1 MLKKKIYQLISVC
14 LLLGTLAACSS
25 EDELGKSFPTI
36 GIRLE
41 MKTTGQT
48 RASVELGT
56 EAERQINSVS
66 VWFFKE
72 GAADTEKA
80 MFHTKVPSSSSTGN
94 IILNF
99 SDEELRLHNMTSEGS
114 YEVFVIANLPAD
126 ASIDGETT
134 LSDLKGYSYIA
145 TSRPES
151 PFCMTANSVGAHDF
165 GKNSTISIPLL
176 RVASRLDITL
186 KNATGKKWIINKISI
201 DGDPKSVMLFAP
213 VNGAAVPASGA
224 FGTAQDIMTTPTTS
238 NEATCSGYIYEN
250 RSANAVK
257 VLIEG
262 SVDGTARTWT
272 AELKPEGVT
281 TLPRNT
287 ICGVTLNLKEGE
299 PIVPTDVG
307 LSLKGW
313 DNEVMITK
321 LPATY
326 LELNKNSLEVEY
338 VLGGVLGVK
347 SDAETILVDWSD
359 ATGFYLSGHENET
372 EAVVTLTDENADLIF
387 NFLGNSDV
395 VIPDGTILITAGNLS
410 RKIPVRKIKNNIIF
424 KLKPISINGHTI
436 SDGDT
441 IPADYWGST
450 NSYELI
456 VLGAATNITW
466 AFSLNGYLPSIDFK
480 FVEMNSYSTYNG
492 ISGGDSELVNPDTF
506 LMPNLKVEGWAEYL
520 PANVTIDFYLN
531 SFEVSDMPFKLQTI
545 HFTIDN

>member
-1 MLKKKIYQLISVC
+1 MLRKKIYQLISVC
-14 LLLGTLAACSS
+14 LLLGTLTACSS
-25 EDELGKSFPTI
+25 EDELGKASPTT

-66 VWFFKE
+66 VWFFKD

-94 IILNF
+94 VILNF
-99 SDEELRLHNMTSEGS
+99 SDEDLRLHNMTSEGS

-145 TSRPES
+145 TNRPES
-151 PFCMTANSVGAHDF
+151 PFCMTGNSVGAHDF

-186 KNATGKKWIINKISI
+186 KNATGKNWIINKISI
-201 DGDPKSVMLFAP
+201 DGDQKSVLLFAP
-213 VNGAAVPASGA
+213 VNGAAVPASDA
-224 FGTAQDIMTTPTTS
+224 FGKAQDIMTTPTTN

-262 SVDGTARTWT
+262 SVDGTDRTWT
-272 AELKPEGVT
+272 AELKPEGIT

-287 ICGVTLNLKEGE
+287 ICGVTLNLKEGA

-313 DNEVMITK
+313 DTEIMNTK

-347 SDAETILVDWSD
+347 SDAETILVDWSG

-372 EAVVTLTDENADLIF
+372 EAVVTLTDENAALMF
-387 NFLGNSDV
+387 NFQGNSDV

-410 RKIPVRKIKNNIIF
+410 RQIPISKINNNIIF
-424 KLKPISINGHTI
+424 HLKSIMINGHTV

-441 IPADYWGST
+441 IPADFWGST
-450 NSYELI
+450 KDEPIYI
-456 VLGAATNITW
+456 VAATNVTW
-466 AFSLNGYLPSIDFK
+466 AFSIKGYLPLLDDAVF
-480 FVEMNSYSTYNG
+480 FELDDMSTYNG
-492 ISGGDSELVNPDTF
+492 FSGGDSSPDHQDINYLINMKAGDMENF
-506 LMPNLKVEGWAEYL
+506 L
-520 PANVTIDFYLN
+520 PANITINFYLN
-531 SFEVSDMPFKLQTI
+531 TSDPVFEPFKLQTI
-545 HFTIDN
+545 RFTINN

>member
-1 MLKKKIYQLISVC
+1 MLRKKIYQLISVC

-25 EDELGKSFPTI
+25 EDELGKSSPTT

-66 VWFFKE
+66 VWFFKD

-94 IILNF
+94 VILNF
-99 SDEELRLHNMTSEGS
+99 SDEDLRLHNMTSEGS

-145 TSRPES
+145 TNRPES
-151 PFCMTANSVGAHDF
+151 PFCMTGNSVGAHDF

-186 KNATGKKWIINKISI
+186 KNATGKNWIINKISI
-201 DGDPKSVMLFAP
+201 DGDQKSVMLFAP
-213 VNGAAVPASGA
+213 VTGAAVPPSDA
-224 FGTAQDIMTTPTTS
+224 FGTAQDIMTTPTTN
-238 NEATCSGYIYEN
+238 NEVTCSGYIYEN
-250 RSANAVK
+250 LSVNTVK

-262 SVDGTARTWT
+262 NVDGAVRSWT
-272 AELKPEGVT
+272 AELKPEGTT

-287 ICGVTLNLKEGE
+287 ICGVTLNLKEGA

-313 DNEVMITK
+313 DTEIMNTK

-359 ATGFYLSGHENET
+359 ATGFYLSDHENET
-372 EAVVTLTDENADLIF
+372 EAVVTLTDGNAALMFYYQGSTDE
-387 NFLGNSDV
+387 
-395 VIPDGTILITAGNLS
+395 VIPSGTILITAGNLTQ
-410 RKIPVRKIKNNIIF
+410 KIPISKINNNMIF
-424 KLKPISINGHTI
+424 KLKSIVINGHTI

-441 IPADYWGST
+441 IPYDLWGST
-450 NSYELI
+450 KDEIIYI
-456 VLGAATNITW
+456 VAATNLTW
-466 AFSLNGYLPSIDFK
+466 GCSIKGYLPLMDNAVLF
-480 FVEMNSYSTYNG
+480 ELEDMSTFNG
-492 ISGGDSELVNPDTF
+492 ISGGDSSLDHQSNNVLINMKAGS
-506 LMPNLKVEGWAEYL
+506 LEGYL
-520 PANVTIDFYLN
+520 PVNVIIDFYLN
-531 SFEVSDMPFKLQTI
+531 TADPIFEPLKLQTI
-545 HFTIDN
+545 RFTINN